1 MGNLHV
7 YSLHSLVLFQLM
19 LVSSAQTQTPA
30 IDTSDLAIFVFGD
43 STVDP
48 GNNNY
53 IRTAMKSNFPPYGN
67 DFVDQTPTGRF
78 TNGRLVTDYTVSY
91 AGIKDFVPP
100 YLDPKLS
107 MEELLTGVSFASA
120 GSGFDPLTPTLSG
133 VISITKQMEYFR
145 EYKARVEASI
155 GLERSQYLIK
165 NAVYIISAGTND
177 FAINYYGTSPIR
189 RYTYSIPRYYQFL
202 VQQIQK
208 FIQDLLDFGA
218 RKIVMVGI
226 PPIGCLP
233 IVITLNSNL
242 LDKFLKRQC
251 IQRLSDVAQGFNQI
265 VAQKVIEM
273 ERNDSKLYHV
283 DIYET
288 FQNIFQDPKKFGF
301 DKVDTGCCGTGLLEI
316 SYLCNPKSRLCTNIS
331 DYVFFD
337 AVHPTERTYF
347 LLFKALSSTI
357 DIILQGK

>member
-1 MGNLHV
+1 MGESSLYSDIGVMGNLHV
-7 YSLHSLVLFQLM
+7 YSLHSLTLFQLI
-19 LVSSAQTQTPA
+19 LVALAQTQTPT
-30 IDTSDLAIFVFGD
+30 INTTNLAFFVFGD

-53 IRTAMKSNFPPYGN
+53 IRTRTIYGN
-67 DFVDQTPTGRF
+67 TPTGRF
-78 TNGRLVTDYTVSY
+78 TNGRLVTDYAASY
-91 AGIKDFVPP
+91 AGIKDFVAP
-100 YLDPKLS
+100 YLDPTLR

-133 VISITKQMEYFR
+133 VISVPKQMEYLR
-145 EYKARVEASI
+145 D
-155 GLERSQYLIK
+155 
-165 NAVYIISAGTND
+165 AGTND

-189 RYTYSIPRYYQFL
+189 RFTYSIPRYYQFL
-202 VQQIQK
+202 VEQIQK

-233 IVITLNSNL
+233 VVITLNSNL

-265 VAQKVIEM
+265 VENQIVAQKIVEM
-273 ERNDSKLYHV
+273 ERIDSKLYYV
-283 DIYET
+283 GIYET
-288 FQNIFQDPKKFGF
+288 FQNILQDPKKFGF
-301 DKVDTGCCGTGLLEI
+301 DKVDTGCCGTGLLEL
-316 SYLCNPKSRLCTNIS
+316 SYLCNPRSRICTNVS

-357 DIILQGK
+357 DLILQGK